1 MTSTNTTPSL
11 ADIGV
16 IGLGV
21 MGENL
26 ALNIEEHGF
35 TVALWN
41 HTEAKVT
48 GLVQRVG
55 PNRHFVGTKTLEE
68 FAAALGRPRRV
79 LLMIKAGA
87 PVDEMLEK
95 LAPSLSRDDVVI
107 DGGNS
112 FFADTQR
119 REVAMRARGVR
130 FVGMGVSGGEE
141 GARHGPSLMPGG
153 DRAAY
158 EHLRP
163 ILEAIAAKTD
173 SGPCVTYV
181 GPDGAG
187 HFVKM
192 VHNGIEY
199 GVMQLIA
206 ESYDLLRRALRLSAA
221 ETAELFA
228 EWNRGPMESYLIDLA
243 SRVLTARDPET
254 ERPLVDMILDQAGQ
268 KGTGKWT
275 AQAALDLGVPIPT
288 IAAAIDA
295 RVLSSM
301 KAERMGASEQLLGWR
316 LPSEEL
322 QSHSRDTASER
333 ATLAADVRDA
343 LAAATICSYAQGMAL
358 LRVASTEHRWHV
370 DLRETARIWKGGCI
384 IRAGLLDAI
393 MHAYERDAD
402 LANLV
407 LDADFR
413 PRMLEMEQ
421 GWRRTVQMA
430 VARGIP
436 VPALSASLA
445 YFDSYRSAVLPQ
457 NLTQAQRDYFGAHTY
472 QRVDRPEAGFVHT
485 DWQALIGAP
494 VTERSM
500 PSSR

>member
-1 MTSTNTTPSL
+1 MTSTIDATHL
-11 ADIGV
+11 ADLGIV
-16 IGLGV
+16 GLGV

-26 ALNIEEHGF
+26 ALNVTDHGF
-35 TVALWN
+35 RVALWDR
-41 HTEAKVT
+41 TEAKVAR
-48 GLVQRVG
+48 LIQSVDSSRKWI
-55 PNRHFVGTKTLEE
+55 GTKTLEE
-68 FAAALGRPRRV
+68 FAAALARPRRI

-87 PVDEMLEK
+87 PVDEILEK
-95 LAPSLSRDDVVI
+95 LLPLLSADDVVI

-119 REVAMRARGVR
+119 REAAMRERGVR

-141 GARHGPSLMPGG
+141 GARYGPSLMPGG
-153 DRAAY
+153 ARPAY
-158 EHLRP
+158 DHLRP

-206 ESYDLLRRALRLSAA
+206 EAYDLLRRPLGLSAA
-221 ETAELFA
+221 ETSALFA
-228 EWNRGPMESYLIDLA
+228 EWNRGPMDSYLIEIA
-243 SRVLTARDPET
+243 SRVLGVRDPET
-254 ERPLVDMILDQAGQ
+254 GNPLVEMILDQAGQ

-275 AQAALDLGVPIPT
+275 AQVALDLGVPIPT

-301 KAERMGASEQLLGWR
+301 KAERVRASEQIVSTR
-316 LPSEEL
+316 FATEEL
-322 QSHSRDTASER
+322 ASADTHNVTSESRALVVS
-333 ATLAADVRDA
+333 VRDG
-343 LAAATICSYAQGMAL
+343 LAAATICAYAQGMSL
-358 LRVASTEHRWHV
+358 LRVASVEHRWNI
-370 DLRETARIWKGGCI
+370 DLREIARIWTGGCI
-384 IRAGLLDAI
+384 IRARLLETI
-393 MHAYERDAD
+393 MQAYERDGD
-402 LANLV
+402 LPNLL
-407 LDADFR
+407 LDADIR
-413 PRMLEMEQ
+413 LRVLEAEG
-421 GWRRTVQMA
+421 GWRRTMRMA
-430 VARGIP
+430 VANSIP

-472 QRVDRPEAGFVHT
+472 QRVDRPASEFVHT
-485 DWQALIGAP
+485 DWQALIAAVATGAKP
-494 VTERSM
+494 
-500 PSSR
+500 